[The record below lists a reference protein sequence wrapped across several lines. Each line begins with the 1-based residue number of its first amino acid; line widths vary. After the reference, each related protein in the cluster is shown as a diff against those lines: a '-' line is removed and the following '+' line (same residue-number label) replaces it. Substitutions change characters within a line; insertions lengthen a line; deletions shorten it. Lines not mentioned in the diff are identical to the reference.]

1 MNHPHI
7 IKLYG
12 CFADEK
18 FIYLICEYATD
29 ENVYECLSKNKVEG
43 RLGLPLEKVSLF
55 VGQICSAISYMHTN
69 FIIHRDI
76 KPENMIITYV
86 QFA

>member
-1 MNHPHI
+1 VNHPHI
-7 IKLYG
+7 TKLYG
-12 CFADEK
+12 FFADDK

-29 ENVYECLSKNKVEG
+29 ENVYEHLNLNKAEG
-43 RLGLPLEKVSLF
+43 KMGLPLDRASLF
-55 VGQICSAISYMHTN
+55 VGQISSAISYMHAN

-86 QFA
+86 FLP